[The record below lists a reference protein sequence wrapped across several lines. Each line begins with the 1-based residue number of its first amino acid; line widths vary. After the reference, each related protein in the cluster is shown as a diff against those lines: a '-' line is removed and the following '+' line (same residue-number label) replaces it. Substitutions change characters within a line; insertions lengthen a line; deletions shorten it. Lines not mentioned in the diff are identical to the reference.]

1 MTKRAW
7 WLVALNFLIPG
18 SAQLLAGNRRLG
30 RLGVRATALM
40 WFLAIVAFIVFLVA
54 RSALIVVATNPIGL
68 TVGQVLLAAYAVLWV
83 LLTFDTLRLVR
94 LIRTGPVA
102 RPFIAALSVIALVA
116 AAGTAGYG
124 AYLAG
129 VTRSTVSAIFGSG
142 QYQEPVD
149 GRYNILML
157 GGDA

>member
-1 MTKRAW
+1 M
-7 WLVALNFLIPG
+7 
-18 SAQLLAGNRRLG
+18 
-30 RLGVRATALM
+30 
-40 WFLAIVAFIVFLVA
+40 
-54 RSALIVVATNPIGL
+54 
-68 TVGQVLLAAYAVLWV
+68 LWV

-157 GGDA
+157 GGDAGPGCARTASPWSAWTPTPVPPR